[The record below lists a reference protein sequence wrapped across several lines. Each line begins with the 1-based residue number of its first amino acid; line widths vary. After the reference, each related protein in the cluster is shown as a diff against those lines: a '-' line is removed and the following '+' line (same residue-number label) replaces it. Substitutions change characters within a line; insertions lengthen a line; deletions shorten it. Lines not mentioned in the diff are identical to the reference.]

1 MEQLSGQD
9 ASFVYFETAN
19 TPMHIGSVGIYDP
32 STAPGGFVRFKD
44 ILRHFASRLD
54 RARSFRQKLVRVPF
68 DLDHPYWIEDSNFDL
83 EYHVRHV
90 ALPAPG
96 DWRQLCIQVARLHS
110 RPLDLSRPL
119 WEFTV
124 IEGLDR
130 IPGLPKG
137 CFALL
142 AKVHHAA
149 IDGMSGVELSQ
160 AVHDLEPI
168 AVSDVEPST
177 WKGDSNPPIGELMF
191 RTWINSMRQP
201 ARFAR
206 TLINSAPG
214 MARLGR
220 EIAGGDVTIQNAKLA
235 PDTLLNTK
243 VGPHRVFDGVPF
255 ELADIRGIKSVVP
268 GATVN
273 DVILSIIGGG
283 LRQYL
288 LGRDG
293 LPEQSLSAMAP
304 ISVRA
309 EGEKEALGN
318 LVSAMIVNLGT
329 HIADPLARLAY
340 IHKESSNSKAM
351 TNAVGART
359 LTDYSQLV
367 PSGLAGLG
375 ARLYTRLGL
384 ANMHAPVYNCVA
396 TNVPGP
402 RVPLYFAGAKLVK
415 MFGTGPVFDGMGLI
429 NTIYSYCNEI
439 AISFTSDREMM
450 PDPQNYAAALKQS
463 FEDLKA
469 AAIGQAAAAPKPA
482 APKAAAPKA
491 KAAPAAKPKTAAA
504 AKVTAPKAPA
514 AKAPA
519 TKPAAAKPSAA
530 KTAAPKQK
538 AAAPPKVAEKPKAA
552 KSAKTN
558 ATPAKPKASTKA
570 AAKPKA
576 GKKK

>member
-19 TPMHIGSVGIYDP
+19 TPMHIGSVAIYDP

-44 ILRHFASRLD
+44 ILRHIGSRLD

-68 DLDHPYWIEDSNFDL
+68 DLDHPYWIEDSDFDL

-96 DWRQLCIQVARLHS
+96 DWRQLCIQVARLHA
-110 RPLDLSRPL
+110 RPLDLSKPL
-119 WEFTV
+119 WEFTIV
-124 IEGLDR
+124 EGLDR
-130 IPGLPKG
+130 IDGLPKG
-137 CFALL
+137 CFAVVS
-142 AKVHHAA
+142 KVHHSA

-160 AVHDLEPI
+160 AVHDLEPL
-168 AVSDVEPST
+168 AVTDAKPSE
-177 WKGDSNPPIGELMF
+177 WKGDANPPIAQLML
-191 RTWINSMRQP
+191 RTWMNSVQQPSRFVRTFINSV
-201 ARFAR
+201 
-206 TLINSAPG
+206 PG
-214 MARLGR
+214 LARLGR
-220 EIAGGDVTIQNAKLA
+220 EIAGGDVSIQNTKLA
-235 PDTLLNTK
+235 PDTLLNGK

-255 ELADIRGIKSVVP
+255 ELSQIRAIKSVVP

-283 LRQYL
+283 MRQYL
-288 LGRDG
+288 LSRNG

-309 EGEKEALGN
+309 EGEKESLGN
-318 LVSAMIVNLGT
+318 LVSAMVVNLGT
-329 HIADPLARLAY
+329 HIADPLTRLAY
-340 IHKESSNSKAM
+340 IFKESSNSKAM

-375 ARLYTRLGL
+375 ARLYTQLGL
-384 ANMHAPVYNCVA
+384 ANMHAPIYNCVA

-429 NTIYSYCNEI
+429 NTIYSYCDEI
-439 AISFTSDREMM
+439 AISFTSDRDMM

-463 FEDLKA
+463 FEELKS
-469 AAIGQAAAAPKPA
+469 AAIGGAAAQKAKAAPAETKAAPAEKAKPAPATKAKAAAAPKPA
-482 APKAAAPKA
+482 A
-491 KAAPAAKPKTAAA
+491 AKPVV
-504 AKVTAPKAPA
+504 AKSKAP
-514 AKAPA
+514 
-519 TKPAAAKPSAA
+519 KPAAA
-530 KTAAPKQK
+530 
-538 AAAPPKVAEKPKAA
+538 PKVAEKPQ
-552 KSAKTN
+552 
-558 ATPAKPKASTKA
+558 AKPKAKKA
-570 AAKPKA
+570 AAKPIKPKTTA
-576 GKKK
+576 KPAATAKSAKKK